1 VTGDLVSGFG
11 LPPRF
16 TTIVV
21 GRRSQFLLADTR
33 SFFSSRTFVVVHAAC
48 FSYATG
54 SGSVLGTDWLQETST
69 HVSVC
74 EMPRTMQPVYSPAC
88 LACLPDGKDL
98 FCCELDYSRCCAYDV
113 VVGKKCEFFQV
124 VLLSAGG

>member
-1 VTGDLVSGFG
+1 MTGDLVSGFG

-74 EMPRTMQPVYSPAC
+74 EIPTQCNPVCGLGGVLPLQVCNGLPLARSTHAEVEHEVMQ
-88 LACLPDGKDL
+88 
-98 FCCELDYSRCCAYDV
+98 
-113 VVGKKCEFFQV
+113 
-124 VLLSAGG
+124 